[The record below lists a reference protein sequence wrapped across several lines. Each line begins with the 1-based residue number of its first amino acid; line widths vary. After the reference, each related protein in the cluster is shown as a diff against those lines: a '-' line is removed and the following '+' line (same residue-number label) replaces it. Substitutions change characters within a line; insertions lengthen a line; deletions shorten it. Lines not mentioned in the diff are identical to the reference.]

1 MLAFFVGTNV
11 THFCCSWLLATV
23 LLLNG
28 EKNEQKHLLI
38 FIISSWQQGRGARR
52 RTSPHLTENARP
64 SFGSSASAPSAPLP
78 LGQKHPHSLAHTH
91 MRTKTQCL
99 LTHNSIGV
107 PSLTL
112 PGECKWPCPPPPP
125 RRRWRL
131 PAPTLHPIHKELIWS
146 VSRVPSGSC
155 WEDSVRRQ
163 AARLLRQL
171 LHKMTA
177 STASATQ
184 TPVRST
190 VQTTLNVTGES
201 ESVESIPWK

>member
-38 FIISSWQQGRGARR
+38 FIISSWQQGRGARC

-125 RRRWRL
+125 RRRPNTQGADLVCFSSSEWFLLGRFCQTTSSET
-131 PAPTLHPIHKELIWS
+131 P
-146 VSRVPSGSC
+146 
-155 WEDSVRRQ
+155 Q
-163 AARLLRQL
+163 AATAQNDCFDRLR
-171 LHKMTA
+171 HPNA
-177 STASATQ
+177 SSKHCSNDTE
-184 TPVRST
+184 RHWR
-190 VQTTLNVTGES
+190 
-201 ESVESIPWK
+201 I